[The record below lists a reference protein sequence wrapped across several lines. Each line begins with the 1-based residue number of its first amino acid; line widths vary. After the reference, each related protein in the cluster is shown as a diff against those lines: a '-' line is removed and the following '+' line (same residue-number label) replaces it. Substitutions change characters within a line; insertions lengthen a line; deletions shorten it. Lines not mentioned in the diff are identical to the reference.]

1 MPLPQGES
9 ANLRVSTTE
18 VLVPTLVEKHG
29 GGILYGLK
37 AGDFALEDNGKPQK
51 IHVQEE
57 MDTAPVALVV
67 AVEQGG
73 ASVLEFDKLAK
84 LGPLLDV
91 FLTDPR
97 SQAALVGFDSM
108 PHLLED
114 YTHNGDRIDADLE
127 RLQPGDG
134 GAAILDTVNYAVT
147 LLETEP
153 REFRRVLLLISEERD
168 HGSKHTKP
176 VQLIRKIGE
185 SDVLVLSISF
195 SPALAELSH
204 DAKDP
209 EVVTAALVLFA
220 KAVAAEGSA
229 PPAPA
234 AEGPAPPAPASEAP
248 APDPASE
255 APAAAPVTVQGPK
268 TRRAPKKGTRSVK
281 KKGAAAPAGD
291 VGPMKS
297 EGPAEA
303 GPGVQPAGV
312 SGGEAEPACSG
323 GGASSGGGAVDQGT
337 TVVPAVGCE
346 TKSEVEDCEP
356 SGTGTY
362 VLTPDN
368 LKIMQEA
375 QTSGDVPIKVRNRL
389 YAALNRFMGK
399 CQDDELLDAWSKSPD
414 KFSFL
419 KLWSCDTTGRQVK
432 VQFSETKQMEKNSG
446 MRFVWKTEVDL
457 HIMYKT
463 KDYPEGKDMVARIVA
478 SARSQPHPDPRF
490 RKDKAMRLYRVL
502 AEKSESEMNRWLKQA
517 EATTDTLVGSAAAST
532 AVSQAFENRQKTPV
546 EHDDEYQPPPS
557 AAKKKTKAPPRP
569 RTMFP
574 RDPV

>member
-1 MPLPQGES
+1 
-9 ANLRVSTTE
+9 
-18 VLVPTLVEKHG
+18 
-29 GGILYGLK
+29 
-37 AGDFALEDNGKPQK
+37 
-51 IHVQEE
+51 
-57 MDTAPVALVV
+57 
-67 AVEQGG
+67 
-73 ASVLEFDKLAK
+73 
-84 LGPLLDV
+84 
-91 FLTDPR
+91 
-97 SQAALVGFDSM
+97 
-108 PHLLED
+108 
-114 YTHNGDRIDADLE
+114 
-127 RLQPGDG
+127 
-134 GAAILDTVNYAVT
+134 
-147 LLETEP
+147 
-153 REFRRVLLLISEERD
+153 
-168 HGSKHTKP
+168 
-176 VQLIRKIGE
+176 
-185 SDVLVLSISF
+185 
-195 SPALAELSH
+195 
-204 DAKDP
+204 
-209 EVVTAALVLFA
+209 
-220 KAVAAEGSA
+220 
-229 PPAPA
+229 
-234 AEGPAPPAPASEAP
+234 
-248 APDPASE
+248 
-255 APAAAPVTVQGPK
+255 VTVQGPK

-362 VLTPDN
+362 VLTPDD

-457 HIMYKT
+457 HIMYPK

-557 AAKKKTKAPPRP
+557 AAKKNQRTTPAHDDVSPGPSVKKTKTTSVAGDANPPRKRKTGKGSAGTAADVLEVEAASAAEHMQTFAKYINQIRLLQQRCLKQKENRRAMLLGEGLSAVRAQLEKVDEQMAGLAEGSP
-569 RTMFP
+569 EEIAALWASAGGPACKAAKEEIELATSMLP
-574 RDPV
+574 